1 MPPKIDVFT
10 SLCLNA
16 IMRTTLD
23 LPDPLFREVKSR
35 AAQEGMKLKELI
47 AYYIEAGLRAP
58 IGPTTGERGH
68 SEPLPVAIPR
78 EAGKAPG
85 KALTNRELQAL
96 LEEEDLENYE
106 RALAPTD
113 TDL

>member
-1 MPPKIDVFT
+1 MLK
-10 SLCLNA
+10 CH

-35 AAQEGMKLKELI
+35 AAQEGLKLKELI
-47 AYYIEAGLRAP
+47 ARYIEAGLRNPAVSA
-58 IGPTTGERGH
+58 TAERGH

-78 EAGKAPG
+78 KPGKVPG
-85 KALTNRELQAL
+85 KALTNRELHAL

-113 TDL
+113 RDR